1 MASIDFAALAAPVPG
16 EDPCGPDLDAVGDPD
31 YLNFMARADGLLPA
45 SYFSFDRATVDLD
58 AEAKRITEFSRET
71 KDLRLLVLLAKLAML
86 DKDLQGFAKTLA
98 VVADL
103 LEQHW
108 EWVHPRADEGDY
120 GFRAAVLQT
129 LDDMAPVVFPLQHA
143 PLARSRRFG
152 PISLRSQLLASGELQ
167 PREGEEAMSAASLE
181 SATTDADLAEF
192 RAARGALTAIVSAL
206 QRVSRVTIEKAG
218 YESSVQF
225 EKLPALTGRALA
237 FVDSVIARRDP
248 SAQKPPPVGD
258 AASADAGRD
267 AAPAAAAEG
276 PAITSAA
283 QAERHLDA
291 AARYFLRAEPSSP
304 AILLIRRAQQ
314 VVGKSF
320 VEVMRLLAP
329 GFVESVN
336 FQIGSAHAFDLSLDS
351 LAEASEADAAPEPAQ
366 ESAQETVEEAAE
378 VSSRQQALAALRAVE
393 DYYRRAE
400 PTSPVPLLTER
411 ARALA
416 ERDFISILS
425 QVLPEASLK
434 STEADH

>member
-1 MASIDFAALAAPVPG
+1 MARIDFAALEAPIPG
-16 EDPCGPDLDAVGDPD
+16 EDPCGRDLDAAGDPD
-31 YLNFMARADGLLPA
+31 YLNFMARADGFVPA
-45 SYFSFDRATVDLD
+45 SFFSFDRGAVDLD
-58 AEAKRITEFSRET
+58 AEIKRIADFSRDS
-71 KDLRLLVLLAKLAML
+71 KDLRLLVLLAKLAIL
-86 DKDLQGFAKTLA
+86 DKDLPSFAKMLA
-98 VVADL
+98 VTADI

-108 EWVHPRADEGDY
+108 DGVHPRADEGDN

-167 PREGEEAMSAASLE
+167 PREGEEAMTAASLE
-181 SATTDADLAEF
+181 SAATDADLAEF
-192 RAARGALTAIVSAL
+192 KAAREALSTVASAL
-206 QRVSRVTIEKAG
+206 QRITRVTIEKAG
-218 YESSVQF
+218 YESAVQF
-225 EKLPALTGRALA
+225 DKLPALAGRALA

-248 SAQKPPPVGD
+248 SAPRPPPAGAVPTPE
-258 AASADAGRD
+258 AAREPALA
-267 AAPAAAAEG
+267 AAPDV
-276 PAITSAA
+276 PAVTSAA
-283 QAERHLDA
+283 HAERNLDA

-329 GFVESVN
+329 GFVDSVN
-336 FQIGSAHAFDLSLDS
+336 FQIGSAHAFELSLDS
-351 LAEASEADAAPEPAQ
+351 LAGAVE
-366 ESAQETVEEAAE
+366 EEAASPSQPEDADEQTVPE
-378 VSSRQQALAALRAVE
+378 VSSRQQALATLRAVE

-425 QVLPEASLK
+425 QLLPEASLK